1 MIDTGEPSLE
11 VDETKNK
18 KRTAMTWMQCLKRA
32 FKIDIDICEVCKGP
46 AKVIACIT
54 DPVTINKILNHLQ
67 LKQRGQI
74 GMLPASGKVIE
85 WRFVISLDEGRD
97 KPTTVFW
104 RDNEVGW
111 TRSDGG

>member
-1 MIDTGEPSLE
+1 MIDAGEPSLE
-11 VDETKNK
+11 VDETLTESWQWSAGGVS
-18 KRTAMTWMQCLKRA
+18 RPWRLEGGRR
-32 FKIDIDICEVCKGP
+32 VWYG
-46 AKVIACIT
+46 
-54 DPVTINKILNHLQ
+54 IN
-67 LKQRGQI
+67 G
-74 GMLPASGKVIE
+74 GKVIE

>member
-1 MIDTGEPSLE
+1 MVSGWGESSME
-11 VDETKNK
+11 VGGGG
-18 KRTAMTWMQCLKRA
+18 RVWY
-32 FKIDIDICEVCKGP
+32 G
-46 AKVIACIT
+46 
-54 DPVTINKILNHLQ
+54 IN
-67 LKQRGQI
+67 G
-74 GMLPASGKVIE
+74 GKVIE